1 MLCAGPSPSAKT
13 IPCRQMD
20 VSDLDGRLLFAVPKP
35 CAAMRPVGAV
45 FRLSPPSLSFSC
57 VLLPNLAR
65 NFHFSRKQ
73 KGRLHEKALQLL
85 AGADIQFHRKS
96 RTDIALSSNLPIA
109 LVFLPAV
116 DIAKFVGEGNVDL
129 GITGQDV
136 IAEAGEDTVGN
147 VDEVLKLGFG
157 KCRLCLQVPVSSPY
171 REPRDLLG
179 KKVATSF
186 ENLASRYF
194 EKLGEEVAGSV
205 PLNGV
210 VKKSKT
216 RVVSVSGSV
225 EASCS
230 LGLADGIGKVAR

>member
-1 MLCAGPSPSAKT
+1 MASSAEVKR
-13 IPCRQMD
+13 CRE
-20 VSDLDGRLLFAVPKP
+20 LLGALLHLSVNT
-35 CAAMRPVGAV
+35 RPYIATAINI
-45 FRLSPPSLSFSC
+45 LSRFMG
-57 VLLPNLAR
+57 NLAEVHWLA
-65 NFHFSRKQ
+65 FKRKS
-73 KGRLHEKALQLL
+73 LQLL

-96 RTDIALSSNLPIA
+96 RIDIALSSNLPIA
-109 LVFLPAV
+109 LVFLPAA
-116 DIAKFVGEGNVDL
+116 DIAKFVGEGNIDL

-171 REPRDLLG
+171 KEPRDLLG

-194 EKLGEEVAGSV
+194 EKLGEEVAGNL

-210 VKKSKT
+210 VGKCKT

-230 LGLADGIGKVAR
+230 LGLADGIGKAAR